1 MRSFELAQ
9 PASLQEAIA
18 LLDTDD
24 DSVRPIAGGT
34 ALLLMMKA
42 GVFRP
47 RRLVSLRRLGNDFL
61 RIAPQPNG
69 ELAIGAMVP
78 LAGLERSHAVAR
90 HAPVVTRSM
99 RRLSNVRVRNVATV
113 GGNLAHGDPHMDLPP
128 ILIALAASVSVAG
141 SNGQRRIPL
150 EDFFT
155 GYFETALQ
163 KNEMIVALCIPP
175 QGSAWAEYVKVTTG
189 SAEDWPA
196 LGLAVSVEAD
206 ETGIRSARIVVS
218 AATEKAVRLRAAEQC
233 LCGTALD
240 EKTLRRAG
248 ETAADEVECISDL
261 RGSATYK
268 RELVRVHVQRALQA
282 GLGRAGTTH

>member
-1 MRSFELAQ
+1 VRSFELAQ

-18 LLDTDD
+18 LLETDD

-34 ALLLMMKA
+34 ALMLMMKA

-47 RRLVSLRRLGNDFL
+47 RRLVSLRRLGPDFF

-128 ILIALAASVSVAG
+128 ILIALGASVSVAG
-141 SNGQRRIPL
+141 GNGQRRIPL
-150 EDFFT
+150 EDFFA

-163 KNEMIVALCIPP
+163 KNELIVALCIPP
-175 QGSAWAEYVKVTTG
+175 QGSARAEYVKVTTG

-196 LGLAVSVEAD
+196 LGVAVSVEAD

-218 AATEKAVRLRAAEQC
+218 AATEKAVRLRATEQS
-233 LCGTALD
+233 LFGAAPDEGTL
-240 EKTLRRAG
+240 KRAG
-248 ETAADEVECISDL
+248 DAAADEVECISDV

-268 RELVRVHVQRALQA
+268 RELMRVHVQRALQTA
-282 GLGRAGTTH
+282 LGRAGTTH